1 MINDDFDDE
10 IEHET
15 MAGSHAETIFENFKP
30 SKALSIHFERL
41 TRYMHDHG
49 FDKGYFSFN
58 SHGDGFELNRFCI
71 AKEGSLID
79 PWTQSTLNDHLLIA
93 PNLSLTTLSESI
105 FECLADSVLDKIDNG
120 ESYQEVELNLASQL
134 LDNGQRKWSLT
145 VDYSEEV
152 ESSEDHCHEN
162 EADAYEDNMAHALL
176 IKFMK
181 EHGVDQFH
189 FTFSGGGDSGDLN
202 RLECELSREDI
213 EAKNIPLENGE
224 KVSFSELAYSFC
236 EKEAISVGNWWDN
249 DGGSGAV
256 FVYADGRVDIN
267 VSFYDRS
274 IDFVFQGQHID
285 LAFPLQTGKK
295 MTIPKIEK
303 GLEN

>member
-15 MAGSHAETIFENFKP
+15 TAGGHTATIFKSFKP
-30 SKALSIHFERL
+30 SKALSINFERL

-58 SHGDGFELNRFCI
+58 SHGDGFELNRFCM

-93 PNLSLTTLSESI
+93 PNLSLTNLSESI
-105 FECLADSVLDKIDNG
+105 FECLAESVLDKIDNG
-120 ESYQEVELNLASQL
+120 ESHQEVELNLVSQL

-145 VDYSEEV
+145 VDYSEEM
-152 ESSEDHCHEN
+152 ESSEDHCHEH
-162 EADAYEDNMAHALL
+162 EAEAYEDNTAHALL

-181 EHGVDQFH
+181 EHELDQFH
-189 FTFSGGGDSGDLN
+189 FTFSGGGDSGELN
-202 RLECELSREDI
+202 ELECELSREDR
-213 EAKNIPLENGE
+213 EAKNIPLESGE

-236 EKEAISVGNWWDN
+236 NKEATAVGNWWDN
-249 DGGSGAV
+249 EGGRGAI
-256 FVYADGRVDIN
+256 FVYADGRVNID
-267 VSFYDRS
+267 VSFHERS
-274 IDFVFQGQHID
+274 TDFVFQGQHIE
-285 LAFPLQTGKK
+285 LAFPLKTGKK
-295 MTIPKIEK
+295 LTIPKIEK
-303 GLEN
+303 GLES